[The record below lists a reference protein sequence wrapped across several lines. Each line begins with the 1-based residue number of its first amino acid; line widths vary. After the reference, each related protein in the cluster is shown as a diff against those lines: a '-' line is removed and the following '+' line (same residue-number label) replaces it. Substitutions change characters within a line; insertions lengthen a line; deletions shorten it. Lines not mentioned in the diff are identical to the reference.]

1 VLAGLG
7 GGNRLLGVQ
16 VDGRRDV
23 DGVDPGIGDEAA
35 PVWMRSMRADLA
47 RERFGEID
55 LCPAD
60 RDELAAA
67 SVTQCA
73 GDTFANDIAG
83 ADETP
88 T

>member
-1 VLAGLG
+1 
-7 GGNRLLGVQ
+7 
-16 VDGRRDV
+16 
-23 DGVDPGIGDEAA
+23 
-35 PVWMRSMRADLA
+35 MRADLA

-55 LCPAD
+55 LRPAD

-67 SVTQCA
+67 SVTQRA